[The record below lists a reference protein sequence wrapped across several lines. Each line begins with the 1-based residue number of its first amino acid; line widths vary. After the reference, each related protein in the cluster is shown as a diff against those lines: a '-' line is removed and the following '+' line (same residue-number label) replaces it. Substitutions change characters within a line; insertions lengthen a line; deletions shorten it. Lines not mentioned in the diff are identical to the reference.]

1 MFSTIKII
9 TECNSYK
16 SALFTDTINAN
27 DDFLLKNSMALQLLN
42 IIRNSLSIA
51 SLQNDTQ
58 TVRFRPQ
65 NLTVFLF

>member
-51 SLQNDTQ
+51 SLQK
-58 TVRFRPQ
+58 
-65 NLTVFLF
+65 